1 MAVVIIAA
9 EFHKD
14 IIEKMIEAAKDELKA
29 QGKEVL
35 VKKVAGCYEMPL
47 LADKV
52 MQKGSTEAVVV
63 LSFIEKGETQHGEV
77 MGYVVHKALVDLQL
91 KHGKPIGI
99 GIIGPGATKE
109 QASLRAEPYAR
120 GAVKAAL
127 QSLSV
132 INFAE
137 ALPHLTPR
145 LTPRPMKFKGVVV
158 KGKGR
163 GAKLGFPTINL
174 HVPQESLAGVK
185 EGIWVALAKI
195 GKKKLPSV
203 AFLGEARTF
212 SEKEKRLEVYIFN
225 FNKKLYGKKVEVDF
239 LKRIRGNKKFK
250 TKKALISQMEKDEVK
265 ARQFFK
271 NVYRHS
277 KKHRQS

>member
-14 IIEKMIEAAKDELKA
+14 IIEKMIGAAEKEIKS

-35 VKKVAGCYEMPL
+35 VKRVAGCYEMPL

-52 MQKGSTEAVVV
+52 IQKNSAEAVVV
-63 LSFIEKGETQHGEV
+63 LGFIEKGETQHGQV

-91 KHGKPIGI
+91 KHGKPIGL

-109 QASLRAEPYAR
+109 QASLRAKAYAT
-120 GAVKAAL
+120 GAAKAAL

-132 INFAE
+132 IKFAE
-137 ALPHLTPR
+137 ASPHLTPR
-145 LTPRPMKFKGVVV
+145 LIPQPMKFKGVVI

-163 GAKLGFPTINL
+163 GVKLGFPTINL
-174 HVPQESLAGVK
+174 QLSKKSLTGVK
-185 EGIWVALAKI
+185 EGVWAALSRI
-195 GKKKLPSV
+195 GRKKLPSA
-203 AFLGEARTF
+203 AFLGEAKTF
-212 SEKEKRLEVYIFN
+212 GEKEKKLEVHIFD
-225 FNKKLYGKKVEVDF
+225 FNKKLYGKKVEVSF

-250 TKKALISQMEKDEVK
+250 TKGALIAQMKKDEVK
-265 ARQFFK
+265 ARKFFK
-271 NVYRHS
+271 NV
-277 KKHRQS
+277 